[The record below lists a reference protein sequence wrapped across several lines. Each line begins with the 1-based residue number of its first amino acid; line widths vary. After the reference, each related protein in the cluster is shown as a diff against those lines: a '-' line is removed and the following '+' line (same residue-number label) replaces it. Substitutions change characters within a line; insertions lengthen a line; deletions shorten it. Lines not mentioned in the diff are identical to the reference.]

1 MRSGVTTATSI
12 AVHSSNAASLVA
24 YDCDTQCTFNV
35 NGLSGT
41 LLDASRL
48 NATGTVTGNALVY
61 GQAVTIP
68 PVPNTT
74 SFTP

>member
-1 MRSGVTTATSI
+1 MRSGTTTAKDI
-12 AVHSSNAASLVA
+12 AVYSSNAARLVA
-24 YDCDTQCTFNV
+24 YDCDTTCPFNV
-35 NGLSGT
+35 EGIRGT
-41 LLDASRL
+41 LLDASRF
-48 NATGTVTGNALVY
+48 NPSGTVTGNTLVY